1 MKYVMNSKDFRILPH
16 QPGLDENTDYV
27 PISKEDAEAVMAG
40 KKNGRQILKEMFL
53 KSRME
58 EINTVPEKPAEDA
71 KTDKGD
77 ETPKLDEPPKLD
89 FSTMTK
95 IGLHTLLVGDLRTF
109 AKERFGIVF
118 PPATGK
124 DKMIAALS
132 EKMDDAKTENA

>member
-1 MKYVMNSKDFRILPH
+1 MNYVMNSKDFRILPH

-27 PISKEDAEAVMAG
+27 PIATENAEDVMSG
-40 KKNGRQILKEMFL
+40 KKHGRQILKEMFL

-58 EINTVPEKPAEDA
+58 EINAVPEKPADDA
-71 KTDKGD
+71 QADKSD
-77 ETPKLDEPPKLD
+77 ESHKGVDPSKID

-109 AKERFGIVF
+109 AKDRFGIVF
-118 PPATGK
+118 PPATSK

-132 EKMDDAKTENA
+132 EKMDEAKTENA